1 VVSDG
6 QLVVR
11 SNNEGVPFVLAN
23 PSAPVSQDIAQVA
36 TELLGGARIPVAAG
50 RG

>member
-1 VVSDG
+1 MSDG

-11 SNNEGVPFVLAN
+11 SNNEGVPFILAN
-23 PSAPVSQDIAQVA
+23 PSAPISGDLMRVA
-36 TELLGGARIPVAAG
+36 SELIGSPRVPVGAG

>member
-1 VVSDG
+1 MSDG

-11 SNNEGVPFVLAN
+11 SNNEGVPFILAN
-23 PSAPVSQDIAQVA
+23 PSAPISQDLMRVAQ
-36 TELLGGARIPVAAG
+36 ELIGSPRVPVGAG